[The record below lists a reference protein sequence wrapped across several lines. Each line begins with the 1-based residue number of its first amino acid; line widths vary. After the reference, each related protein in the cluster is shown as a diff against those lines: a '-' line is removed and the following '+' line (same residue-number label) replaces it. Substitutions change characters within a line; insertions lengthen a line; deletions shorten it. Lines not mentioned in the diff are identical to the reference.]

1 MLPSPND
8 DLPTLLQSSLSD
20 DLPTRL
26 QSSLSDDL
34 PTRLPDSQIHM
45 SGSDEGGVLPVGT
58 RLAEFEIQDKIGE
71 GGFSTVYRAWDHVL
85 RRQVAL
91 KEYFPSSIASRSGQT
106 QVCARSQRHQDTFS
120 AGLDSFIKEAQTL
133 AGFDHPALVKVL
145 RFFPANGTAYMVMPL
160 YVGITFRD
168 AVRTMHEPP
177 SEAWLLA
184 QLDPLTK
191 ALQSIHAQ
199 GWFHRDIA
207 PDNIMLI
214 EGGSRPLL
222 LDFGAARRVIGDL
235 TQALTVILK
244 PGYAPVEQYAEVPGM
259 KQGAWTDVYAL
270 AATVHWAITGKTP
283 PTAVGRMVNDT
294 LQPLTKSAAGRY
306 SPRFLAALDDAL
318 KVRPSERTS
327 DMTQFRTML
336 GLNDGMVSP
345 NPSDASPS
353 SLTIKSLRTKTGSN
367 TSILPKQSL
376 MMSIAVGSL
385 LVAGSAW
392 LWLQEKHPADAKYA
406 PAQAPLTPTPP
417 PIVATERLESGNAP
431 PLLQVPPTAAATVAP
446 NIPTSSPSTLA
457 RPTVELQ
464 PTESKPTIVPPV
476 APKHA
481 SSTVPVAGPN
491 SRPAVSRAEAL
502 PATPRDTAVCANL
515 MQRLS
520 LGEDLSILREQ
531 LAANRC
537 Q

>member
-1 MLPSPND
+1 MLQPLND
-8 DLPTLLQSSLSD
+8 DLPTLLKPSLSG
-20 DLPTRL
+20 
-26 QSSLSDDL
+26 DL
-34 PTRLPDSQIHM
+34 PTRLPDGHTPAYS
-45 SGSDEGGVLPVGT
+45 SDEEFVLPVGT

-71 GGFSTVYRAWDHVL
+71 GGFSTVYQAWDHVL

-106 QVCARSQRHQDTFS
+106 QVCARSQRHKETFA

-133 AGFDHPALVKVL
+133 ASFDHPSLVKVL

-160 YVGITFRD
+160 YVGTTFRD
-168 AVRTMHEPP
+168 AVRAMPEPP
-177 SEAWLLA
+177 DEAWLLA
-184 QLDPLTK
+184 QLDPLTLV
-191 ALQSIHAQ
+191 LQSIHAQ

-214 EGGSRPLL
+214 EGGNRPLL
-222 LDFGAARRVIGDL
+222 LDFGAARRVISDL

-270 AATVHWAITGKTP
+270 AATVYWAITGKTP

-306 SPRFLAALDDAL
+306 SPRFLSALDEAL

-327 DMTQFRTML
+327 DMTQFRLAL

-345 NPSDASPS
+345 NPSDTNPA
-353 SLTIKSLRTKTGSN
+353 SLTIKSLRTKTGTN
-367 TSILPKQSL
+367 TSILSKESL
-376 MMSIAVGSL
+376 MMSFAVGSL

-392 LWLQEKHPADAKYA
+392 LWQQEKHPAGSKDA
-406 PAQAPLTPTPP
+406 PAHAPLTPPP
-417 PIVATERLESGNAP
+417 VVAKVRQESGNAP
-431 PLLQVPPTAAATVAP
+431 SPLQVPPTAAAAVVP
-446 NIPTSSPSTLA
+446 NTPTSSPSTL
-457 RPTVELQ
+457 
-464 PTESKPTIVPPV
+464 VPPV
-476 APKHA
+476 ELRPTDSKQTILPPVSPKHA
-481 SSTVPVAGPN
+481 LSTVPVAGSN
-491 SRPAVSRAEAL
+491 SRPTVSRAEAF
-502 PATPRDTAVCANL
+502 PATPRDTVVCANL
-515 MQRLS
+515 IQRLS

-531 LAANRC
+531 LASNRC
-537 Q
+537 H